1 MAQAG
6 PTRNWARVLG
16 VLALVVGV
24 VGAIVLWVAASKR
37 YDDAVADLAPA
48 PVGCDTQLDFERTG
62 TYTFFVETAGSV
74 GEIDGDCESD
84 DRDYEFDGDET
95 PRVELTLVDDD
106 GDEVDLDRAD
116 GPSYDRGGSRGT
128 AVRTADID
136 ATGEYV
142 LRVSGEV
149 DDVMVRV
156 GQDPA
161 SGVLAMRVGAGLL
174 LALGVVLGVVGLV
187 AGRRPA
193 TEARPYSYGVPQWPP
208 LSGEP
213 FSRPTA
219 PPYANPP
226 VPPPYGR
233 AESLPPP
240 DRPAPDRPPGQP
252 SAGRP
257 SPALPRPGERGGS
270 LPPPRHPGG
279 RLPPPTPR

>member
-6 PTRNWARVLG
+6 PTATRNWARILG

-24 VGAIVLWVAASKR
+24 VGAIVLWVASSKR
-37 YDDAVADLAPA
+37 YDDAVSDLAPA
-48 PVGCDTQLDFERTG
+48 PVGCDTQLDFEQTG

-74 GEIDGDCESD
+74 GEIDGDCETD

-128 AVRTADID
+128 AVRTAEID

-156 GQDPA
+156 GQDPS

-174 LALGVVLGVVGLV
+174 LVLGLVLGIVGLV
-187 AGRRPA
+187 VGRQPSAEAG
-193 TEARPYSYGVPQWPP
+193 PYSYGVPQWPP

-233 AESLPPP
+233 PEPLPS
-240 DRPAPDRPPGQP
+240 DRPTSGPRP
-252 SAGRP
+252 AGL
-257 SPALPRPGERGGS
+257 PAPGERGGP
-270 LPPPRHPGG
+270 LPPPDHPGG
-279 RLPPPTPR
+279 PLPPPKPG

>member
-6 PTRNWARVLG
+6 PTTTRNWARVLG
-16 VLALVVGV
+16 VIALVVGV
-24 VGAIVLWVAASKR
+24 GGAIVLWLASNAR
-37 YDDAVADLAPA
+37 YDDAVSDLAPA
-48 PVGCDTQLDFERTG
+48 PVGCDTQLDFEQTG
-62 TYTFFVETAGSV
+62 TYTFFVETSGSV
-74 GEIDGDCESD
+74 GEIDGDCEAD

-116 GPSYDRGGSRGT
+116 GPSYDRSGSRGT

-142 LRVSGEV
+142 LRVSSEA

-156 GQDPA
+156 GQDPS

-174 LALGVVLGVVGLV
+174 LALGLVLGVVGLV
-187 AGRRPA
+187 VGRRPSA
-193 TEARPYSYGVPQWPP
+193 EAGPYTYGVPQWPP

-226 VPPPYGR
+226 VPPPYSGPPSR
-233 AESLPPP
+233 PSSFPPPDQPSPDRPSPGPGDRGGPLPPP
-240 DRPAPDRPPGQP
+240 VP
-252 SAGRP
+252 
-257 SPALPRPGERGGS
+257 RGG
-270 LPPPRHPGG
+270 P
-279 RLPPPTPR
+279 LPPPTSR

>member
-6 PTRNWARVLG
+6 PTATRNWARILG

-24 VGAIVLWVAASKR
+24 IGAIVLWVASSKR

-48 PVGCDTQLDFERTG
+48 PVGCDTQLDFEQTG

-74 GEIDGDCESD
+74 GEIDGDCETD

-128 AVRTADID
+128 AVRTAEID

-156 GQDPA
+156 GQDPS

-174 LALGVVLGVVGLV
+174 LALGLVLGVVGLV
-187 AGRRPA
+187 LGRRPA
-193 TEARPYSYGVPQWPP
+193 ADGGSYTYGVPQWPP

-233 AESLPPP
+233 PESPPRPDWPSPGLPP
-240 DRPAPDRPPGQP
+240 
-252 SAGRP
+252 
-257 SPALPRPGERGGS
+257 PGERGGS
-270 LPPPRHPGG
+270 LPPPEHRGG

>member
-6 PTRNWARVLG
+6 PTATRNWARILG

-24 VGAIVLWVAASKR
+24 VGAIVLWVASSKR
-37 YDDAVADLAPA
+37 YDDAVSDLAPA
-48 PVGCDTQLDFERTG
+48 PVGCDTQLDFEHTG

-74 GEIDGDCESD
+74 GEIDGDCETD

-128 AVRTADID
+128 AVRTAEID

-156 GQDPA
+156 GQDPS

-174 LALGVVLGVVGLV
+174 LVLGLVLGIVGLV
-187 AGRRPA
+187 VGRQPSAEAG
-193 TEARPYSYGVPQWPP
+193 PYSYGVPQWPP

-233 AESLPPP
+233 PEPLPS
-240 DRPAPDRPPGQP
+240 DRPTSGPRP
-252 SAGRP
+252 AGL
-257 SPALPRPGERGGS
+257 PAPGERGGP
-270 LPPPRHPGG
+270 LPPPDHPGG
-279 RLPPPTPR
+279 PLPPPKPG

>member
-6 PTRNWARVLG
+6 PTASRNWARVLG
-16 VLALVVGV
+16 VIALVVGV
-24 VGAIVLWVAASKR
+24 GGAIVLWLASNAR
-37 YDDAVADLAPA
+37 YDDAVSDLAPA
-48 PVGCDTQLDFERTG
+48 PVGCDTQLDFEQTG
-62 TYTFFVETAGSV
+62 TYTFFVETSGSV
-74 GEIDGDCESD
+74 GEIDGDCEAD

-142 LRVSGEV
+142 LRVSSEAE
-149 DDVMVRV
+149 DVMVRV
-156 GQDPA
+156 GQDPS

-174 LALGVVLGVVGLV
+174 LALGLVLGVVGLV
-187 AGRRPA
+187 VGRRPSA
-193 TEARPYSYGVPQWPP
+193 EAGPYTYGVPPWPP

-226 VPPPYGR
+226 VPPPYSGPPSR
-233 AESLPPP
+233 PSSFPPP
-240 DRPAPDRPPGQP
+240 DQPSPDRPSPGP
-252 SAGRP
+252 GDRGG
-257 SPALPRPGERGGS
+257 PRPPPVPRGGA
-270 LPPPRHPGG
+270 
-279 RLPPPTPR
+279 LPPPTSR

>member
-6 PTRNWARVLG
+6 PTATRNWARILG

-24 VGAIVLWVAASKR
+24 VGAIVLWVASSKR
-37 YDDAVADLAPA
+37 YDDAVSDLAPA
-48 PVGCDTQLDFERTG
+48 PVGCDTQLDFEQTG

-74 GEIDGDCESD
+74 GEIDGDCETD

-128 AVRTADID
+128 AVRTAEID

-142 LRVSGEV
+142 LRVSAEV

-156 GQDPA
+156 GQDPS

-174 LALGVVLGVVGLV
+174 LVLGLVLGIVGLV
-187 AGRRPA
+187 VGRQPSAEAG
-193 TEARPYSYGVPQWPP
+193 PYSYGVPQWPP

-233 AESLPPP
+233 PEPLPS
-240 DRPAPDRPPGQP
+240 DRPTSGPRP
-252 SAGRP
+252 AGL
-257 SPALPRPGERGGS
+257 PAPGERGGP
-270 LPPPRHPGG
+270 LPPPDHPGG
-279 RLPPPTPR
+279 PLPPPKPG